1 MGQYKKVSTCCG
13 SATGKDKTCD
23 CPCLLI
29 VDNIITSNINMNAT
43 TNSTAEVYNGR
54 PVGLQ
59 GEVVLNE
66 SGIADMGE
74 VVINFTS
81 NGIIQPI
88 TLKLNGIGSTS
99 SKIFSFL
106 NVTKIDIVVLS
117 GQNLEVGVTCDGMTE
132 PCKRGAIGYGS
143 AVEKV
148 TQCDCPCQLL
158 ADDIGTTNTGLNSVT
173 NNLVEVY
180 NSRPVGF
187 HGEVVLREDQTDL
200 VGVAEVLINFTSN
213 GIIQPI
219 TLNLNEVD
227 TNDHKMF
234 SFLNVTKIDIMVLS
248 GENLAVDIDIDG
260 ITEPCS

>member
-13 SATGKDKTCD
+13 SATGKEKTCD

-29 VDNIITSNINMNAT
+29 VDNIITLNRNMNDT
-43 TNSTAEVYNGR
+43 TNNTAEVYNGR

-59 GEVVLNE
+59 GEVELTSE
-66 SGIADMGE
+66 SGVPMG
-74 VVINFTS
+74 VGIVIINFTS
-81 NGIIQPI
+81 NGIVQPI
-88 TLKLNGIGSTS
+88 TLDLS
-99 SKIFSFL
+99 SRNTNKIFSLL
-106 NVTKIDIVVLS
+106 NVTKIEVNVMT
-117 GQNLEVGVTCDGMTE
+117 GENLDVCVTCDGMTE
-132 PCKRGAIGYGS
+132 PCKRGSIGYS

-158 ADDIGTTNTGLNSVT
+158 ADDIGTTNTGLNSMT

-180 NSRPVGF
+180 NGRAIGF

-200 VGVAEVLINFTSN
+200 DGVAEVIINFTSN

-227 TNDHKMF
+227 TTAHKMF

-260 ITEPCS
+260 MTEQCS